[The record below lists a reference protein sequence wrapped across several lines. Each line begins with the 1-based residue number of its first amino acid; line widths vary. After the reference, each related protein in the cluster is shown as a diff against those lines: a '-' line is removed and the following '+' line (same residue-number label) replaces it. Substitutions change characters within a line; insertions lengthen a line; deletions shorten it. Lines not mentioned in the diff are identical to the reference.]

1 MCGFL
6 EFFSSVPDVIWS
18 GVIASF
24 LTLSGVLI
32 SNYSNTSRLR
42 IQLTHD
48 ANEKTKERTAVLRR
62 ETYLNAVEE
71 LTKANSHLAS
81 ISQKDPAKENLADG
95 LQGFFCSAAKLQLV
109 AEPKT
114 ALLVNQLVAQ
124 YGELMLK
131 LLASAMPLHSLKNEI
146 EICNEHY
153 NKSQEQ
159 VSRILLEMTKFN
171 ESAQKNLDVFEAL
184 QRSSNIHQ
192 ENANKLADEKIG
204 LWQEHNR
211 LTIDFTRELIM
222 QMQLVSTQQIPV
234 LVEIRRDLGLTTE
247 LEAFKLQMQEQMEK
261 MNRQLNVILE
271 KLQHG

>member
-1 MCGFL
+1 MCEIL
-6 EFFSSVPDVIWS
+6 EFLSNVPDVIWS

-32 SNYSNTSRLR
+32 SNYSSTSRLR

-48 ANEKTKERTAVLRR
+48 ANEKTKERTATLRR

-131 LLASAMPLHSLKNEI
+131 LLASVMPLHSLKNSI
-146 EICNEHY
+146 EICNEYY

-159 VSRILLEMTKFN
+159 VSRILLEMAKFN
-171 ESAQKNLDVFEAL
+171 ESAHGNFDVFEAL
-184 QRSSNIHQ
+184 QRSFNMHQ
-192 ENANKLADEKIG
+192 ESANKLADERNG
-204 LWQEHNR
+204 LWQEYNR
-211 LTIDFTRELIM
+211 LTIVFTRELIM
-222 QMQLVSTQQIPV
+222 QMQLIATQQIPV

-261 MNRQLNVILE
+261 MNRQLNVLLE
-271 KLQHG
+271 KLQNG